1 MKFEKLA
8 KMEADQD
15 DQTTVATDQA
25 TLQLALSEYRTQER
39 SPVTCMDHFKSCR
52 SLRYEIARFL
62 EIGNSSEARIASRGR
77 LSKGAQ
83 GPDRCSGLP
92 ATTIRI

>member
-8 KMEADQD
+8 KMEADRE
-15 DQTTVATDQA
+15 DQTTVTADQA
-25 TLQLALSEYRTQER
+25 TLQLALSEHRTQER
-39 SPVTCMDHFKSCR
+39 SPVTRMDHFKSYR

-62 EIGNSSEARIASRGR
+62 ELGNSSEVRIASRGR
-77 LSKGAQ
+77 LSTGAR
-83 GPDRCSGLP
+83 GPDLCSGLP